1 MGAEGDTTA
10 GVSDAEVAGGVDV
23 AGEDAGGLVEL
34 LGVEGVEAGVW
45 KAFDKET
52 FTCEADEVAA
62 GVAGVCEPAVLTG
75 VFEGFDVMAD
85 AAAGEPL
92 VGVAGARGVDW
103 EAVAGAAGGAVDA
116 AGVSRGLAPAKEAAT
131 VEEARVGAGAAG
143 DADAARTGAG
153 EEDAVVTEGTAGVAV
168 AVVKSAGTAAGICGG
183 AGNTR
188 AAVVKTASRESLI
201 SQPGQK
207 NSKLQENIILCT
219 LLYLY
224 SDRKEY

>member
-1 MGAEGDTTA
+1 MA
-10 GVSDAEVAGGVDV
+10 
-23 AGEDAGGLVEL
+23 
-34 LGVEGVEAGVW
+34 GVEGVEAGVW
-45 KAFDKET
+45 AAIDKEI
-52 FTCEADEVAA
+52 FAGEADEVAA
-62 GVAGVCEPAVLTG
+62 GVAGVGEPAVPTE
-75 VFEGFDVMAD
+75 VFEVFDVMAD

-168 AVVKSAGTAAGICGG
+168 AGVAAGVAAAVVTAAGTATGTCGG
-183 AGNTR
+183 AGNAR

-207 NSKLQENIILCT
+207 NSKLQENIIFCR
-219 LLYLY
+219 LLYL
-224 SDRKEY
+224 